1 MGGDVDDE
9 DFFAGHDAVS
19 LLTLADDR
27 LRGYGDS
34 VWCWDTGSEFRADW
48 MARSRDDQEM
58 QRLAAMLAIDLCP
71 RSEPF

>member
-1 MGGDVDDE
+1 MGGYVDDE
-9 DFFAGHDAVS
+9 DLSAGQDAVS